1 MAVFDANRK
10 TWGGGGGGCK
20 YIIMA
25 SLNLIWFTIA
35 VQNIHETSFSMY

>member
-10 TWGGGGGGCK
+10 TWGGGGGGN
-20 YIIMA
+20 IIMA